1 MRPFRTEERR
11 RAIRRGLE
19 FIYEVARD
27 GECFAEY
34 GHDLINCFYFISDTS
49 LDPSLRRAARRMGRE
64 RARLWRREHSKPPA
78 GADADTVSVY
88 VHGSYAADRL
98 GLRDPELKERLR
110 RAARRVTAQD
120 YFWFDPANEPPPS
133 TVTPRCRCG
142 LLNER
147 GRKTCRRCRGRLNFV
162 NRYKLWYEALIAA
175 YNCERVGARVGGARY
190 RDVLKW
196 LPLMRPY
203 RGREGGRNPDFYDS
217 LYAVTHVVYTL
228 NDYSRH
234 RLRPR
239 WLPDEFEFLK
249 RNLHEAAETKDAD
262 MMGEFLDSL
271 RAFGLED
278 THPLIRT
285 GVEFLLSRQNADG
298 SWGDTSA
305 SDIYHRYHPT
315 WTAIDG
321 LREYRWRGERLS
333 FPRLMPMLREMNGRR
348 GLVLR

>member
-1 MRPFRTEERR
+1 R
-11 RAIRRGLE
+11 
-19 FIYEVARD
+19 
-27 GECFAEY
+27 
-34 GHDLINCFYFISDTS
+34 
-49 LDPSLRRAARRMGRE
+49 
-64 RARLWRREHSKPPA
+64 
-78 GADADTVSVY
+78 ADADAVSEY

-98 GLRDPELKERLR
+98 GLRDPGLKERLK
-110 RAARRVTAQD
+110 RAARRITAQD
-120 YFWFDPANEPPPS
+120 YFWFDPVNEPPPS
-133 TVTPRCRCG
+133 TVTGRCRCG

-147 GRKTCRRCRGRLNFV
+147 GRKTCRQCRGRLDFI

-175 YNCERVGARVGGARY
+175 YNCERVGVRVGARY
-190 RDVLKW
+190 SDVLKW
-196 LPLMRPY
+196 LPVMRPY

-228 NDYSRH
+228 NDYSRY
-234 RLRPR
+234 RLSPR

-298 SWGDTSA
+298 SWGDPSA
-305 SDIYHRYHPT
+305 PDVYHRYHPT

-321 LREYRWRGERLS
+321 LREYRWRGRRLS

>member
-1 MRPFRTEERR
+1 MRPFRIEERR
-11 RAIRRGLE
+11 RAIGRGLE
-19 FIYEVARD
+19 FIYEVAHD
-27 GECFAEY
+27 EECFAEY

-49 LDPSLRRAARRMGRE
+49 LDLSLRRAARRMGRE
-64 RARLWRREHSKPPA
+64 RARVWRRAHSRLPA
-78 GADADTVSVY
+78 GADAETVSEY

-98 GLRDPELKERLR
+98 GLRDAALKEQLR

-120 YFWFDPANEPPPS
+120 YFWFDPTNEPPPS
-133 TVTPRCRCG
+133 TVTGRCRCG

-147 GRKTCRRCRGRLNFV
+147 GRKTCARCRRRLDFI
-162 NRYKLWYEALIAA
+162 NRYKLWYDALIAA
-175 YNCERVGARVGGARY
+175 YNCERVGVRVGARY

-203 RGREGGRNPDFYDS
+203 RGRERGRNPDFYDS

-228 NDYSRH
+228 NDYSRY
-234 RLRPR
+234 RLSPR
-239 WLPDEFEFLK
+239 WLPAEYEFLK
-249 RNLHEAAETKDAD
+249 RNLHEAVETKDAD

-285 GVEFLLSRQNADG
+285 GVEFLLLGQNDDG
-298 SWGDTSA
+298 SWGDPA
-305 SDIYHRYHPT
+305 APDVYHRYHPT

-333 FPRLMPMLREMNGRR
+333 FPRLMPMLREMNSRR
-348 GLVLR
+348 APVLR